1 MYRKSSHCHLSF
13 RLLHGSQDC
22 SFAGAIYQQLK
33 NLVRMEEDIC
43 DIRPLPRAGWEAG
56 KASLSFLHHLIKA
69 PPYSRPD

>member
-1 MYRKSSHCHLSF
+1 
-13 RLLHGSQDC
+13 
-22 SFAGAIYQQLK
+22 
-33 NLVRMEEDIC
+33 MEEDIC